1 MTGCSL
7 LSAGGIA
14 RRVFWMQ
21 VLQITTGLKQ
31 ISLIVRKL
39 RNIDMGRLIKTG
51 TKSILK
57 PDVEH
62 WAY

>member
-1 MTGCSL
+1 
-7 LSAGGIA
+7 
-14 RRVFWMQ
+14 MQ